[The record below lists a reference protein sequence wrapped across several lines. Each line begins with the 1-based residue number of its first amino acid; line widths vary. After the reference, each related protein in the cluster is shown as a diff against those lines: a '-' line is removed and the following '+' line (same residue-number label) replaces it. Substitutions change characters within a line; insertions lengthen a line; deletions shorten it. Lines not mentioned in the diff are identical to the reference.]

1 MSIPQRFARVPP
13 GKGAIEG
20 KDRPMSPKPDRNGLL
35 INNPNFRNLY
45 LLPGQMDRNRKP
57 SSAVLV
63 VEDEPFVRLM
73 GVDLLEEA
81 GFDVLQASN
90 ADEALR
96 VLEAHPEVRVVFSDI
111 EMPGGSTDR
120 TSRGVFA
127 SAGPKSG
134 SF

>member
-1 MSIPQRFARVPP
+1 
-13 GKGAIEG
+13 
-20 KDRPMSPKPDRNGLL
+20 
-35 INNPNFRNLY
+35 
-45 LLPGQMDRNRKP
+45 
-57 SSAVLV
+57 
-63 VEDEPFVRLM
+63 M

-96 VLEAHPEVRVVFSDI
+96 VLEVHPEVRVVFSDV

-120 TSRGVFA
+120 PSRGVFA